1 MDYKRLLSKKR
12 RILFCVRI
20 MYWESKLMI
29 LCVFPVSHS
38 AKQVV
43 RFCISVSQ
51 RLQLGCLKAAALPI
65 FGYPVYPVFLPVE
78 ELMLVGWHSG
88 GEGE

>member
-1 MDYKRLLSKKR
+1 
-12 RILFCVRI
+12 
-20 MYWESKLMI
+20 MI

-51 RLQLGCLKAAALPI
+51 RLRLGCLKAAALPI
-65 FGYPVYPVFLPVE
+65 FGYPVYPVFFP
-78 ELMLVGWHSG
+78 S
-88 GEGE
+88 